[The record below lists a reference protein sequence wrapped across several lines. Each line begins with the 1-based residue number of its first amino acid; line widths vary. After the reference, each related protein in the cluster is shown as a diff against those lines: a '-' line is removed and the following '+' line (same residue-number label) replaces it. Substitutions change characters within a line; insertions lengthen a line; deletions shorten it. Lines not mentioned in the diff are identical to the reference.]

1 MKKWRKRKKKW
12 SQKEKKFRE
21 RRRMGG
27 VLLIHQLIRIRWGK
41 NWTTSSHHTHSPL
54 FWEQIFYTTST
65 SRRIYSLS
73 LSQNSV
79 THLSL
84 SLSLRHSIQYYM
96 PLYCIYIIFC
106 FGKQV
111 QIFFSKAHPLREATL
126 RVWDPSEKA
135 WLQLQL
141 RKWFLGFVFQPRSL
155 ISFYLHLFYFSLNY
169 MIMMINLLLLLSVC
183 GMS

>member
-1 MKKWRKRKKKW
+1 
-12 SQKEKKFRE
+12 
-21 RRRMGG
+21 MGEE
-27 VLLIHQLIRIRWGK
+27 LDHLI
-41 NWTTSSHHTHSPL
+41 SSHTQSLILGTNFLHYIHVQAHL
-54 FWEQIFYTTST
+54 FSV
-65 SRRIYSLS
+65 S

-111 QIFFSKAHPLREATL
+111 QFFFLKAHPLREATL

>member
-1 MKKWRKRKKKW
+1 
-12 SQKEKKFRE
+12 
-21 RRRMGG
+21 MGEE
-27 VLLIHQLIRIRWGK
+27 LDHLI
-41 NWTTSSHHTHSPL
+41 SSHTQSLILGTNFLHYIHVQAHL
-54 FWEQIFYTTST
+54 FS
-65 SRRIYSLS
+65 
-73 LSQNSV
+73 
-79 THLSL
+79 LSL
-84 SLSLRHSIQYYM
+84 SLSKFSHTPLSLTQSQTFNSILYALVLYIYY
-96 PLYCIYIIFC
+96 FS
-106 FGKQV
+106 FWETST
-111 QIFFSKAHPLREATL
+111 IFFLKAHPLREATL

>member
-1 MKKWRKRKKKW
+1 
-12 SQKEKKFRE
+12 
-21 RRRMGG
+21 MGEE
-27 VLLIHQLIRIRWGK
+27 LDHLI
-41 NWTTSSHHTHSPL
+41 SSHTQSLILGTNFLHYIHVQAHL
-54 FWEQIFYTTST
+54 F
-65 SRRIYSLS
+65 SLS
-73 LSQNSV
+73 LSKFSH
-79 THLSL
+79 TPLSL
-84 SLSLRHSIQYYM
+84 TQSQTFNSI
-96 PLYCIYIIFC
+96 LYALVLIYIIFC

-126 RVWDPSEKA
+126 RVWDPSEKV